1 MEVKITTK
9 SCLPSGH
16 QMQVRVYYHA
26 LSLRY
31 LFSTVMGWILFI
43 RYMLY
48 MIVIYIYSFWQACLY
63 YYNIRYSTLSSNP
76 VIFFD

>member
-16 QMQVRVYYHA
+16 HMQVRMYYHA
-26 LSLRY
+26 LSLRH

-48 MIVIYIYSFWQACLY
+48 VLVICIYRFLAGLL
-63 YYNIRYSTLSSNP
+63 ILL
-76 VIFFD
+76 